1 MKKQIPQL
9 FDEKLKAGDF
19 KYADLNNDGVVDG
32 NDMKQIGNTSPRLF
46 YALNIN
52 LAYKNIEL
60 TIIGDGRS
68 GFDIPLTSKY
78 FHNGW
83 GDNNYSKYLVENVGT
98 DKLPRQTYYKV
109 ENNYQASTFWLKKG
123 DYFKIQ
129 NIEIAY
135 NLPLAAS
142 AFMGIRKARFFV
154 RGANL
159 ATISGIKDIDP
170 ESATSGIDRYPL
182 NRTFTGGVKLT
193 F

>member
-1 MKKQIPQL
+1 MELEIAKKLI
-9 FDEKLKAGDF
+9 K
-19 KYADLNNDGVVDG
+19 KYTENH
-32 NDMKQIGNTSPRLF
+32 
-46 YALNIN
+46 
-52 LAYKNIEL
+52 
-60 TIIGDGRS
+60 
-68 GFDIPLTSKY
+68 SK
-78 FHNGW
+78 
-83 GDNNYSKYLVENVGT
+83 V
-98 DKLPRQTYYKV
+98 
-109 ENNYQASTFWLKKG
+109 
-123 DYFKIQ
+123 IQ